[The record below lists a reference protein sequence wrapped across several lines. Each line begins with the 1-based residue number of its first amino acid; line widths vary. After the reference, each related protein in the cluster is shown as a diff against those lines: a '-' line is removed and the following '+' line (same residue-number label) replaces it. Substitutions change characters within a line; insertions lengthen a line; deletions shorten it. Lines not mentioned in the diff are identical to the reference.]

1 MKALLP
7 AGVAAMALAL
17 AGCGHDNNHHSTTP
31 GTTVYQT
38 PGTVYQTQPGTV
50 YQTQPGTVVVQ
61 PPQAQVV
68 QPNGVP
74 GCQYGETQC

>member
-50 YQTQPGTVVVQ
+50 VVQ